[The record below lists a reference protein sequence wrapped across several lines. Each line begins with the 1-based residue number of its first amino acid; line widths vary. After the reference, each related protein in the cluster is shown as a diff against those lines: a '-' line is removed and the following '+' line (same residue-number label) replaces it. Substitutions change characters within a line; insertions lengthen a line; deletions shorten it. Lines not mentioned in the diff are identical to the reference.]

1 MRFFLSIAFVGLISG
16 VAQAAAHSLE
26 PGDLFRMQWATDP
39 QIRPD
44 GTQIVYARV
53 ANDIMTDRLV
63 SSLWLI
69 DTATGAQTPLAPG
82 SGSNS
87 SPRWSPDGSRIAYL
101 STNSDGRTQLA
112 AAGPPT
118 VPQSRPS
125 GAPIFKGMPPCN
137 KRSVA

>member
-1 MRFFLSIAFVGLISG
+1 MRLFLSIVLTGLIFG
-16 VAQAAAHSLE
+16 LAQAAPHSLE
-26 PGDLFRMQWATDP
+26 PEDLFRMQWATDP

-63 SSLWLI
+63 SSLWII

-87 SPRWSPDGSRIAYL
+87 SPRWSPDGARIAYL
-101 STNSDGRTQLA
+101 SMSSDGRTQ
-112 AAGPPT
+112 
-118 VPQSRPS
+118 
-125 GAPIFKGMPPCN
+125 
-137 KRSVA
+137 VAIRWMGGETANITNLTESPREISWSPD

>member
-1 MRFFLSIAFVGLISG
+1 MRFFLSIALTGLIIG
-16 VAQAAAHSLE
+16 VAQAAPHSLE
-26 PGDLFRMQWATDP
+26 PEDLFRMQWATDP

-82 SGSNS
+82 S
-87 SPRWSPDGSRIAYL
+87 
-101 STNSDGRTQLA
+101 
-112 AAGPPT
+112 
-118 VPQSRPS
+118 
-125 GAPIFKGMPPCN
+125 
-137 KRSVA
+137 